1 MKRGGRA
8 AVKVVTEFRGRQV
21 MGEAGERLRREAA
34 VGVEV
39 TRILEF
45 GRGARE
51 RPVDAP
57 DRDALKRAMVA
68 VEARLVEALWTL
80 ARLPMGRG
88 PGGPTQHG
96 LDYIQ
101 DQATLFANAVAAG
114 GKWEQPGLRPP
125 RPSARA
131 IDAMHEPLSWITTD
145 FLPRDRCML
154 VMTAASLKRGDPA
167 RNVNWGRVVE
177 RLPELRT
184 LSVRRL
190 QQRYQDGLRAI
201 VSELVRRDIGCST
214 KL

>member
-8 AVKVVTEFRGRQV
+8 AVNVVTEFRGRQV

-34 VGVEV
+34 VGVAV
-39 TRILEF
+39 TRILNK
-45 GRGARE
+45 GGTRE

-57 DRDALKRAMVA
+57 DRDSLKRAMAA

-114 GKWEQPGLRPP
+114 GKYEQPGLRPP

-167 RNVNWGRVVE
+167 RNVNWARVVE
-177 RLPELRT
+177 RLPELKA
-184 LSVRRL
+184 LSVRTL
-190 QQRYQDGLRAI
+190 QTRYQDGLRAI
-201 VSELVRRDIGCST
+201 VAELAGREG
-214 KL
+214 

>member
-1 MKRGGRA
+1 MMKRA
-8 AVKVVTEFRGRQV
+8 AMKVVTEFRGRQV
-21 MGEAGERLRREAA
+21 MGEEGERLRREAT

-39 TRILEF
+39 TRILAS
-45 GRGARE
+45 RSRSE
-51 RPVDAP
+51 RPIDAP
-57 DRDALKRAMVA
+57 DREVLRRAIGA

-88 PGGPTQHG
+88 PAGPRQHG

-101 DQATLFANAVAAG
+101 DQAQLFANAVAAG
-114 GKWEQPGLRPP
+114 GKWEQPAMRPP
-125 RPSARA
+125 RPSAKA

-154 VMTAASLKRGDPA
+154 VMVAASLKRGDVA
-167 RNVNWGRVVE
+167 RNVNWARVVE
-177 RLPELRT
+177 RLPDLKP

-201 VSELVRRDIGCST
+201 VAELLSREGEAAT
-214 KL
+214 QG

>member
-1 MKRGGRA
+1 MKRA
-8 AVKVVTEFRGRQV
+8 AMKVVTEFRGRQV
-21 MGEAGERLRREAA
+21 MGEEGERLRREAA
-34 VGVEV
+34 IGVEV
-39 TRILEF
+39 TRILAS
-45 GRGARE
+45 RSRAD

-57 DRDALKRAMVA
+57 DRDALRRAIGA

-88 PGGPTQHG
+88 PAGPRQHG

-101 DQATLFANAVAAG
+101 DQAQIFANAVAAG
-114 GKWEQPGLRPP
+114 GKWEQHAMRPP
-125 RPSARA
+125 RPSAKA

-154 VMTAASLKRGDPA
+154 VMVAASLKRGDVA
-167 RNVNWGRVVE
+167 RNVNWARVVE
-177 RLPELRT
+177 RLPDLKP

-201 VSELVRRDIGCST
+201 VAELVSREGGGGER
-214 KL
+214 

>member
-1 MKRGGRA
+1 MKRA

-21 MGEAGERLRREAA
+21 MGEEGARLRREAA
-34 VGVEV
+34 IGVEV
-39 TRILEF
+39 TRILAS
-45 GRGARE
+45 GARAD
-51 RPVDAP
+51 RPIDAP
-57 DRDALKRAMVA
+57 DRESLKRAINA

-88 PGGPTQHG
+88 PGGPRQHG
-96 LDYIQ
+96 LDYVQ
-101 DQATLFANAVAAG
+101 DQAQLFANAVAAG
-114 GKWEQPGLRPP
+114 GKWEQPAMRPP

-154 VMTAASLKRGDPA
+154 VMVAASLKHGDPA
-167 RNVNWGRVVE
+167 RNVNWARVVE

-201 VSELVRRDIGCST
+201 MAELAAREGERSSTTVR
-214 KL
+214 